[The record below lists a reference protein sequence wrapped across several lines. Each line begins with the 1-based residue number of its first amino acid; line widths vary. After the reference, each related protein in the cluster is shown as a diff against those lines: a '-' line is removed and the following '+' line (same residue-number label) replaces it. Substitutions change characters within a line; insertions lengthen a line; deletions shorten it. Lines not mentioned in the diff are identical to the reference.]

1 MDEQTMKNKA
11 MTLTFGDQAENH
23 VGMEI
28 LGEAADDGFN
38 LEDLMRIKDYMDALG
53 YGDMVELI
61 DLREIAA
68 SALPKDAPEPEAAYV
83 MVLRKFLTN
92 ERATRIFKEN
102 LSYEWDKKLWN
113 ARQKKVQNK
122 HARYNV
128 CFDDVGRDADYEN
141 GKGTVVSWSD
151 VPDTHAVHRALPV
164 LLGEKGK
171 GLVCEGNLYYDV
183 KKTGIGWHGDSERKK
198 VVGLRFGESIPLK
211 FKWWWRAKSFGETK
225 EIMLNHGDAYIMSE
239 KTVGW
244 DWKNSVKYGP
254 TLRHSAGSEKYTKN

>member
-1 MDEQTMKNKA
+1 M
-11 MTLTFGDQAENH
+11 
-23 VGMEI
+23 GMEI

-38 LEDLMRIKDYMDALG
+38 LEDLMRIKDYTDVC

-61 DLREIAA
+61 DEERLQHPHCQKMLLSRKQPTLGFAEI
-68 SALPKDAPEPEAAYV
+68 
-83 MVLRKFLTN
+83 LTN

-102 LSYEWDKKLWN
+102 LYEWDKN
-113 ARQKKVQNK
+113 FGTHVKKVQNK
-122 HARYNV
+122 HARHNV

-151 VPDTHAVHRALPV
+151 VPDTHVMHRALPV

-183 KKTGIGWHGDSERKK
+183 KKLELDGMAIQKGK

-211 FKWWWRAKSFGETK
+211 FKWWWRAKV
-225 EIMLNHGDAYIMSE
+225 LE
-239 KTVGW
+239 KQR
-244 DWKNSVKYGP
+244 KSC
-254 TLRHSAGSEKYTKN
+254 